1 MRETVIRTASAR
13 QSEIAARAA
22 ATGVDEAFI
31 DVLVDRFYDA
41 VRADPELGPVFAAA
55 IGEDWGPHL
64 QTMKRFWASVA
75 LDAGTYDGRPVPA
88 HHKHLDKIRPEHFQ
102 RWLALFAQTLK
113 RHAPTPEAAAFFLD
127 RAERMGASFQ
137 AILFR

>member
-1 MRETVIRTASAR
+1 MRETVIRTASVR
-13 QSEIAARAA
+13 RSEIAARAA
-22 ATGVDEAFI
+22 AMRVDEAF
-31 DVLVDRFYDA
+31 VSTLVDEFYAA
-41 VRADPELGPVFAAA
+41 VREDAELGPVFASA
-55 IGEDWGPHL
+55 IGEDWAPHL

-102 RWLALFAQTLK
+102 RWLALFASTLK
-113 RHAPTPEAAAFFLD
+113 RHAPTPEAAAFFQD